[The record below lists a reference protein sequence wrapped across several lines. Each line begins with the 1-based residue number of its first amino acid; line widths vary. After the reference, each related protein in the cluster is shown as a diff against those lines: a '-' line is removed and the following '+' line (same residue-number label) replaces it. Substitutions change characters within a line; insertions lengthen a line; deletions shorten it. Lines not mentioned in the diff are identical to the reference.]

1 MYDGKDEI
9 LIMQNELKTA
19 VKSSNPKWAMVIST
33 KACAMCQACT
43 IGCMVEHKSPP
54 GIRYR
59 PVYETEE
66 GKYPDTKRQYTA
78 RPCQHCDNPP
88 CVQACPVS
96 GKATWKGT
104 EGISTG
110 IVMINYK
117 ECIGCGKCIPSC
129 PYGARLLDDGS
140 FHAAKAPFV
149 PEMEKGPAYEYA
161 GKTVRDGN
169 ESPVGNARKCH
180 FCYHRL
186 KEGMLPMCVTT
197 CIGRATFFGDLNNS
211 GSMVSR
217 LMKENKTVELSEV
230 REFGDTAKKIAA
242 RKFDLKSGEWK
253 TVIDSATA
261 AYPGKTPVFGKS
273 STNPKVFYI
282 I

>member
-1 MYDGKDEI
+1 
-9 LIMQNELKTA
+9 
-19 VKSSNPKWAMVIST
+19 
-33 KACAMCQACT
+33 
-43 IGCMVEHKSPP
+43 
-54 GIRYR
+54 
-59 PVYETEE
+59 
-66 GKYPDTKRQYTA
+66 
-78 RPCQHCDNPP
+78 
-88 CVQACPVS
+88 
-96 GKATWKGT
+96 
-104 EGISTG
+104 
-110 IVMINYK
+110 
-117 ECIGCGKCIPSC
+117 
-129 PYGARLLDDGS
+129 
-140 FHAAKAPFV
+140 
-149 PEMEKGPAYEYA
+149 
-161 GKTVRDGN
+161 
-169 ESPVGNARKCH
+169 
-180 FCYHRL
+180 
-186 KEGMLPMCVTT
+186 MCVTT